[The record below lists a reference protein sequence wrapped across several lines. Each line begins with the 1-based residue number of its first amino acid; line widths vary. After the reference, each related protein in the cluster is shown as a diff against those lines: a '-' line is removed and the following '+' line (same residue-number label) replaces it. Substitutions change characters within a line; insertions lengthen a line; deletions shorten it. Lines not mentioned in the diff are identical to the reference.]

1 MRENEKENKLLEDI
15 RNSLDRQV
23 ENLDDRTVRALKSMR
38 LEALESMERKR
49 GYFGVPRWL
58 TATGIATAVV
68 LVATVSLFFVS
79 SQNSLQV
86 KSTEDFE
93 ILSANDQQEL
103 YKDLDFYRWL
113 AEEEDAS

>member
-1 MRENEKENKLLEDI
+1 MRENEKENIFLDEI

-23 ENLDDRTVRALKSMR
+23 ENLDSRTVQALKNIR

-49 GYFGVPRWL
+49 WYFGVPRWL

-68 LVATVSLFFVS
+68 LVATVSLFVVS
-79 SQNSLQV
+79 SRNSLQV
-86 KSTEDFE
+86 KSAEDFE

-113 AEEEDAS
+113 ADDEDAS